1 MFCYKG
7 EWFVPPQ
14 NTRQSQQ
21 VTWAFAKSGDE
32 ESMNKAMQNWYTKE
46 RKIASLLYPLQD
58 KEEKCSETTGGKR
71 STRR

>member
-14 NTRQSQQ
+14 STRQSQQ
-21 VTWAFAKSGDE
+21 VTWAFAKSG
-32 ESMNKAMQNWYTKE
+32 ESMNKAVQNWYTKE

-58 KEEKCSETTGGKR
+58 KGGECSETTHGKR

>member
-7 EWFVPPQ
+7 EWFVPPH

-21 VTWAFAKSGDE
+21 VTWAFAKG

-58 KEEKCSETTGGKR
+58 KEDKCLETTGGKR